1 LIQGNPVKLDAWAYT
16 DNENTQ
22 PLPFKARFIPRTE
35 KIEGFIYQEA
45 KEGRGRLKEWDGQSE
60 ITVEQFMK

>member
-1 LIQGNPVKLDAWAYT
+1 MKLDMRAYT

-35 KIEGFIYQEA
+35 KIRNLIEEEA
-45 KEGRGRLKEWDGQSE
+45 VTARERLSEWDGKSAV
-60 ITVEQFMK
+60 TVEQFM